1 MPLRLLLDENVR
13 GLLWRALLQHNRSG
27 TDVVDVERVGDPP
40 DLPLGSQDPPILA
53 WAEREGRLLVC
64 LDKSTMQTHL
74 YDHLARGGHCPGILV
89 VRPGVSLRELID
101 HLVLVCHASDSSE
114 WEDQMRFIP

>member
-13 GLLWRALLQHNRSG
+13 GLLF
-27 TDVVDVERVGDPP
+27 
-40 DLPLGSQDPPILA
+40 
-53 WAEREGRLLVC
+53 
-64 LDKSTMQTHL
+64 
-74 YDHLARGGHCPGILV
+74 
-89 VRPGVSLRELID
+89 RELID